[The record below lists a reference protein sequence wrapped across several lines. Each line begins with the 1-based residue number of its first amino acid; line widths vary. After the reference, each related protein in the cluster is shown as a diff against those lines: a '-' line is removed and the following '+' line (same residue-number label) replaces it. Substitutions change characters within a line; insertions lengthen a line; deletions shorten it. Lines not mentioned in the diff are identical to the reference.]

1 MNRDSSDEDN
11 ASLDEKEVDDD
22 ASMISEDNNIQ
33 DMPIQPNIG
42 ESGDDTIGS
51 KAHVT

>member
-11 ASLDEKEVDDD
+11 ASLYEKEVDDD

-42 ESGDDTIGS
+42 ESGDDTIWNE
-51 KAHVT
+51 AHAT